1 MATVIDTLFFELG
14 INTSKFR
21 GEASKATKSMDE
33 MEKGAKKTAKS
44 FDIAAGKLVG
54 FISAAIVGT
63 GLKKLIDDVTELNQK
78 LDTTSKN
85 LGMSARALAEW
96 EGMAE
101 MAGGSAGG
109 MKNALQSIS
118 KAQTDMRVTGQSSM
132 LPYMRALGVSMF
144 NAAGQARP
152 MTDIMLDLSDRFAG
166 MSRADAFNFG
176 QMMGFDEETLN
187 VMLQGRGAMQ
197 DMLEIQK
204 KIHRSTDEERKA
216 SRELAKSRTLL
227 NQQLEALG
235 VIIVNAITPALTKL
249 VKIVSAFVGF
259 LVKHDKFV
267 KAFFIGLGI
276 ALTGVLIPAL
286 ASAAAAAWA
295 LMMPIMLMAA
305 PVIALATAFAL
316 LYDDYKTWA
325 EGGTSLFDWGEF
337 DNKLKKT
344 GQSGENLRKVFL
356 DLLGGYKSW
365 AQVGRDFFDWL
376 KFIGFIKDAK
386 ISVESLETGF
396 LNLGKSIW
404 NKLTPQFQHFISML
418 GKVSEA
424 AWNVVTGNW
433 DKAKTAWDE
442 ASAIAK
448 SNWSPSMN
456 KEIIG
461 VGGNSKGKNEW
472 KSNGAGSGGLGVAD
486 GVKQKVSNAIKL
498 SNNKLESIARVAK
511 NIGVSPNDLAAVI
524 SFETGGSFSPSAK
537 NPLSSATGLIQFMS
551 GSGGTKGAY
560 YGMSRNQ
567 FASLSF
573 DEQMNYVE
581 KYFKERGFKAGQN
594 RSVADAY
601 TAVTGY
607 GYRKGSSA
615 YNLNKVWDSNKDGY
629 IDKGEMVQNPSF
641 RAHQKDYYS
650 AQNFAQQAS
659 NSARMSTTNV
669 NKTTEIAMNGDVHVH
684 TSANTLKDN
693 LMAASGAVYN
703 RAIQFDTGMA

>member
-54 FISAAIVGT
+54 FISAAIVST

-85 LGMSARALAEW
+85 LGMSARTLAEW
-96 EGMAE
+96 GGMAE

-197 DMLEIQK
+197 DMLETQK
-204 KIHRSTDEERKA
+204 KIYRSTDAERKA

-227 NQQLEALG
+227 NQQLESLG
-235 VIIVNAITPALTKL
+235 IIIVNAITPSLTKL

-259 LVKHDKFV
+259 LTKHEKFV
-267 KAFFIGLGI
+267 KAFFVGL
-276 ALTGVLIPAL
+276 AVVLTAMLIPAL
-286 ASAAAAAWA
+286 VSATAATWA
-295 LMMPIMLMAA
+295 LLAPILVMAA
-305 PVIALATAFAL
+305 PVIALATAFGL
-316 LYDDYKTWA
+316 LYDDYKTWS
-325 EGGTSLFDWGEF
+325 EGGTSLFDWGWFKNQIKEAAETVENLAAKILTLIGAYKSLEEAKAKF
-337 DNKLKKT
+337 ASTTEQYKVGAKQMYHEAAKLNAQITGDEKSAQYHDNKIQELGKRNEEIK
-344 GQSGENLRKVFL
+344 QSLP
-356 DLLGGYKSW
+356 KSS
-365 AQVGRDFFDWL
+365 
-376 KFIGFIKDAK
+376 K
-386 ISVESLETGF
+386 
-396 LNLGKSIW
+396 NLGK
-404 NKLTPQFQHFISML
+404 
-418 GKVSEA
+418 
-424 AWNVVTGNW
+424 
-433 DKAKTAWDE
+433 D
-442 ASAIAK
+442 
-448 SNWSPSMN
+448 
-456 KEIIG
+456 
-461 VGGNSKGKNEW
+461 
-472 KSNGAGSGGLGVAD
+472 
-486 GVKQKVSNAIKL
+486 
-498 SNNKLESIARVAK
+498 KLESIARVAK

-693 LMAASGAVYN
+693 LMAASSAVYN

>member
-54 FISAAIVGT
+54 FISAAIVST
-63 GLKKLIDDVTELNQK
+63 GLKKLINDVTELNQK

-197 DMLEIQK
+197 DMLETQK
-204 KIHRSTDEERKA
+204 KIYRSTDAERKA

-227 NQQLEALG
+227 NQQLESLG
-235 VIIVNAITPALTKL
+235 IIIVNAITPALTKL

-259 LVKHDKFV
+259 LTKHEKFV
-267 KAFFIGLGI
+267 KAFFVGL
-276 ALTGVLIPAL
+276 AVVLTAMLIPAL
-286 ASAAAAAWA
+286 VSATAATWA
-295 LMMPIMLMAA
+295 LLAPILVMAA
-305 PVIALATAFAL
+305 PVIALATAFGL
-316 LYDDYKTWA
+316 LYDDYKTWS
-325 EGGTSLFDWGEF
+325 EGGTSLFDWGWFKKQIKEAAETVENLAAKILTLIGAYKSLEEAKAKF
-337 DNKLKKT
+337 ASTTEQYKIGAKQLYHQAGKLK
-344 GQSGENLRKVFL
+344 
-356 DLLGGYKSW
+356 
-365 AQVGRDFFDWL
+365 AQINDDKGAEQYHDGRIQD
-376 KFIGFIKDAK
+376 
-386 ISVESLETGF
+386 
-396 LNLGKSIW
+396 LGKRNEEIKQSLP
-404 NKLTPQFQHFISML
+404 KSSKKL
-418 GKVSEA
+418 GK
-424 AWNVVTGNW
+424 
-433 DKAKTAWDE
+433 D
-442 ASAIAK
+442 
-448 SNWSPSMN
+448 
-456 KEIIG
+456 
-461 VGGNSKGKNEW
+461 
-472 KSNGAGSGGLGVAD
+472 
-486 GVKQKVSNAIKL
+486 
-498 SNNKLESIARVAK
+498 KLESIARVAK

-684 TSANTLKDN
+684 TSASTLKDN

>member
-54 FISAAIVGT
+54 FISAAIVST

-197 DMLEIQK
+197 DMLETQK
-204 KIHRSTDEERKA
+204 KIYRSTDAERKA

-227 NQQLEALG
+227 NQQLESLG
-235 VIIVNAITPALTKL
+235 IIIVNAITPALTKL

-259 LVKHDKFV
+259 LTKHEKFV
-267 KAFFIGLGI
+267 KAFFVGL
-276 ALTGVLIPAL
+276 AVVLTAMLIPAL
-286 ASAAAAAWA
+286 VSATAATWA
-295 LMMPIMLMAA
+295 LLAPILVMAA
-305 PVIALATAFAL
+305 PVIALATAFGL
-316 LYDDYKTWA
+316 LYDDYKTWS
-325 EGGTSLFDWGEF
+325 EGGTSLFDWGWFKNQIKEAAETVENLAAKILTLIGAYKSLEEAKAKF
-337 DNKLKKT
+337 ASTTEQYKIGAKQLYHQAGKLK
-344 GQSGENLRKVFL
+344 
-356 DLLGGYKSW
+356 
-365 AQVGRDFFDWL
+365 AQINDDKGAEQYHEGRIQD
-376 KFIGFIKDAK
+376 
-386 ISVESLETGF
+386 
-396 LNLGKSIW
+396 LGKKNEEI
-404 NKLTPQFQHFISML
+404 KQATPKGQ
-418 GKVSEA
+418 
-424 AWNVVTGNW
+424 
-433 DKAKTAWDE
+433 
-442 ASAIAK
+442 
-448 SNWSPSMN
+448 
-456 KEIIG
+456 G
-461 VGGNSKGKNEW
+461 VGGKMFSFLGKIANFTPEESLAFAKAVMAREN
-472 KSNGAGSGGLGVAD
+472 KSGRLDVVNKWGYTGKYQFGASA
-486 GVKQKVSNAIKL
+486 
-498 SNNKLESIARVAK
+498 
-511 NIGVSPNDLAAVI
+511 LA
-524 SFETGGSFSPSAK
+524 ET
-537 NPLSSATGLIQFMS
+537 
-551 GSGGTKGAY
+551 
-560 YGMSRNQ
+560 
-567 FASLSF
+567 
-573 DEQMNYVE
+573 
-581 KYFKERGFKAGQN
+581 
-594 RSVADAY
+594 
-601 TAVTGY
+601 
-607 GYRKGSSA
+607 
-615 YNLNKVWDSNKDGY
+615 GY
-629 IDKGEMVQNPSF
+629 IDKRKLQAASKGVKNGSDAAAHKAFLADKSNWLIGDWEQYKHSAEMQDDSFAKLTSQNIKYGASIHRGDKVKMAGFAMAAHLKGAGNAKKWYVQGIDSKDGNGTRTSDYARAGEASL
-641 RAHQKDYYS
+641 R
-650 AQNFAQQAS
+650 FAQQAS